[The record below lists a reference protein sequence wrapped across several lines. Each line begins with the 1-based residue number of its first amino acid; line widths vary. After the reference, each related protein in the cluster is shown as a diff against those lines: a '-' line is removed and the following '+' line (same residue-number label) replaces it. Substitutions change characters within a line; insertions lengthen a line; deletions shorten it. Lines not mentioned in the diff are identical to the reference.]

1 MLHNISAKSIVLAL
15 LVPVAVQA
23 SLIIIFGGRVWDE
36 GLSRDGFDILSMLFS
51 TAIGFTLI
59 AKYCGRYILAVAVA
73 YFFVMVPLL
82 FVVSLQLMA
91 TVHGEV
97 L

>member
-1 MLHNISAKSIVLAL
+1 MPHTISAKNIVLAL

-23 SLIIIFGGRVWDE
+23 SLIIIFGGRVWDG
-36 GLSRDGFDILSMLFS
+36 GLSREGFDVLSMLFS
-51 TAIGFTLI
+51 TTIGFTLI
-59 AKYCGRYILAVAVA
+59 AKYCGRYILAVAAA
-73 YFFVMVPLL
+73 YFLLMVPLL
-82 FVVSLQLMA
+82 LIVSLQLMA